1 MGVAGPLLLPP
12 LPLVAV
18 LNESP
23 FSGFHCYLSL
33 IGQLNNDREINWVDD
48 NVHI

>member
-1 MGVAGPLLLPP
+1 MVNGPLLLPP

-18 LNESP
+18 LNKSV
-23 FSGFHCYLSL
+23 SGFHYYLSL
-33 IGQLNNDREINWVDD
+33 IGQLDNDREINCVDD